1 MIVLDENI
9 PEDQRLLL
17 RSWRIRVQQV
27 GRDVGWA
34 GIKDEQIIPLLLK
47 LRRPTFFTRDLG
59 FFDAKLCHARYGM
72 VCLAIEPDEAASFVR
87 RVLRHPSCDTQR
99 KRLGRVMRISQMG
112 IRVFQLGGREETIA
126 WEA

>member
-17 RSWRIRVQQV
+17 RSWRIRAYQV
-27 GRDVGWA
+27 GRDVGRT

-59 FFDAKLCHARYGM
+59 FFAPKLSHARYGI
-72 VCLAIEPDEAASFVR
+72 VCLAVGSDEAASFVR
-87 RVLRHPSCDTQR
+87 RFLRHPSFRTQA
-99 KRLGRVMRISQMG
+99 KRLGRVTRVSQVG
-112 IRVFQLGGREETIA
+112 IRVLQPGGQEEMLT
-126 WEA
+126 WEP